1 MIDSNDRLI
10 LDGGPDAYAKGLHE
24 YYEPQLDDLR
34 SRRDDADETTRA
46 DLEVEI
52 ERIETEYKSKLAAID
67 DSSF

>member
-1 MIDSNDRLI
+1 MIDSFWT
-10 LDGGPDAYAKGLHE
+10 GGPDAYAKGLHE

-52 ERIETEYKSKLAAID
+52 ERIETEYKSKLAAIN